1 MSDTRPDIISALNRS
16 GSGIE
21 LKSLVTGLVEAE
33 TSGQRALTQRR
44 VEDTNTTISAMGQ
57 LSQEIGS
64 FRDGM
69 SRAAET
75 ASRSANTSSSAV
87 SIDVTNEATA
97 KDISAAIE
105 VVELASPQ
113 VLTFQFDTN
122 TTQSTAISAGS
133 ISLNT
138 TAWTDTR
145 TAEISASAA
154 TLGDLVEAI
163 NDIEGLTASLLDTG
177 NGLAMVVKAEDGIDN
192 ALDANSITALETAL
206 GMTANAVDGTT
217 DSAENPLGVATT
229 ETTATNASFTV
240 DGLEITRGSNEIDDL
255 FAGHTLT
262 LNTVG
267 TSNLTSAETNASLKD
282 RINDFLAEV
291 NALRSYLDTATQRGV
306 NGAEPGPLAGDR
318 SAQSVLDRLKGI
330 TTQSIPGFG
339 DEPVFLAQLGIQ
351 TERDGSLT
359 LNESVFDKRIAENPD
374 IAQAI
379 FATQY
384 SADDD
389 SVSVTGLS
397 FAPPQPGRYALVY
410 DPSTSP
416 ATATLDG
423 EALTVSTNS
432 AGKIVLRSTSEETN
446 GMVMTLDQDVA
457 ITTTVGYGESLA
469 DQMGSYADDLL
480 GSDGVLARRE
490 TQLGED
496 LLEFELSLE
505 TLEEKAAA
513 LTERYNIQ
521 FGRME
526 AVITSLN
533 KTGEYMQSLM
543 DSWNKD
549 N

>member
-57 LSQEIGS
+57 LSQEIGL

-75 ASRSANTSSSAV
+75 ASRSASTSSGAV

-97 KDISAAIE
+97 KDISAAIN
-105 VVELASPQ
+105 VVALASPQ
-113 VLTFQFDTN
+113 VLTFKFDTN
-122 TTQSTAISAGS
+122 TTQSSAVSAGS
-133 ISLNT
+133 ISLDT
-138 TAWTDTR
+138 PAWTDTR

-163 NDIEGLTASLLDTG
+163 NGVEGLTASLLDTG
-177 NGLAMVVKAEDGIDN
+177 TGLAMVVKAEDGIDN

-206 GMTANAVDGTT
+206 GMTAN
-217 DSAENPLGVATT
+217 NPLGAATT
-229 ETTATNASFTV
+229 ETTAKDANFTV
-240 DGLEITRGSNEIDDL
+240 DGLQITRGSNKIDDL

-262 LNTVG
+262 LNAVG
-267 TSNLTSAETNASLKD
+267 TSNLTSTETSASLKD
-282 RINDFLAEV
+282 RLNDFLAEV

-318 SAQSVLDRLKGI
+318 SAQSVLDRLRGI

-384 SADDD
+384 GSDDD
-389 SVSVTGLS
+389 RISVTGLS

-416 ATATLDG
+416 ATATLNG

-432 AGKIVLRSTSEETN
+432 AGKIVLRSTSENTN
-446 GMVMTLDQDVA
+446 GMTMTLDQDVA

-480 GSDGVLARRE
+480 GRDGVLARRE

-496 LLEFELSLE
+496 LLGFELSLE

-526 AVITSLN
+526 AIITSLN

>member
-21 LKSLVTGLVEAE
+21 LKSLVSGLVEAE
-33 TSGQRALTQRR
+33 TSGQRSLTQRR

-57 LSQEIGS
+57 LSQEIGL
-64 FRDGM
+64 FRAGM
-69 SRAAET
+69 SQVAET
-75 ASRSANTSSSAV
+75 ASRSAGSSSSAV
-87 SIDVTNEATA
+87 SIDVTNEAAA
-97 KDISAAIE
+97 KDISAAID

-113 VLTFQFDTN
+113 VLTFKFDAN
-122 TTQSTAISAGS
+122 TTRSSAVSAGS
-133 ISLNT
+133 ISLDT
-138 TAWTDTR
+138 PAWTDPR
-145 TAEISASAA
+145 TAEVSANAA
-154 TLGDLVEAI
+154 TLGGLVDAI
-163 NDIEGLTASLLDTG
+163 NGVEGLSASLLDTG

-192 ALDANSITALETAL
+192 ALDANSITALKTAL
-206 GMTANAVDGTT
+206 GMTANAVDGET
-217 DSAENPLGVATT
+217 DSAENPLGADTA
-229 ETTATNASFTV
+229 ETAAKNARFTV

-255 FAGHTLT
+255 FAGHTVT
-262 LNTVG
+262 LNAVG
-267 TSNLTSAETNASLKD
+267 TSNLTSAETSASLKD
-282 RINDFLAEV
+282 RVNGFLAEV
-291 NALRSYLDTATQRGV
+291 NALRSYLETATQRGV

-318 SAQSVLDRLKGI
+318 SAQSVLDRLKSL
-330 TTQSIPGFG
+330 TTQPIPGFG

-351 TERDGSLT
+351 TERDGSLS
-359 LNESVFDKRIAENPD
+359 LNESVFDTRIAENPD
-374 IAQAI
+374 MAQAI

-389 SVSVTGLS
+389 RVAVTGLS
-397 FAPPQPGRYALVY
+397 FAPPQPGRYELIY
-410 DPSTSP
+410 DPATSP
-416 ATATLDG
+416 ATATLNG
-423 EALTVSTNS
+423 EALSVSANS
-432 AGKIVLRSTSEETN
+432 AGKVVLRSTSDGTN
-446 GMVMTLDQDVA
+446 GMSMTLDQDMA
-457 ITTTVGYGESLA
+457 ITTTVGYGKSLA

-480 GSDGVLARRE
+480 GRDGVLARRE

-505 TLEEKAAA
+505 TIEEKAAA

-549 N
+549 S

>member
-33 TSGQRALTQRR
+33 TSGQRSLTQRR
-44 VEDTNTTISAMGQ
+44 VDDTNTTISAMGQ
-57 LSQEIGS
+57 LSQEIGL

-75 ASRSANTSSSAV
+75 ASRATSTSSSAV
-87 SIDVTNEATA
+87 LIDVSNEATA
-97 KDISAAIE
+97 KDISA
-105 VVELASPQ
+105 VVKVDVLASPQ
-113 VLTFQFDTN
+113 VLTFQFDTD
-122 TTQSTAISAGS
+122 TTESTAVSTGS
-133 ISLNT
+133 ISLDT
-138 TAWTDTR
+138 PAWTDPR
-145 TAEISASAA
+145 TAEVSANAA
-154 TLGDLVEAI
+154 TLGGLVDAI
-163 NDIEGLTASLLDTG
+163 NGIEGLTASLLDTG
-177 NGLAMVVKAEDGIDN
+177 TGLAMVVKAEDGIDN
-192 ALDANSITALETAL
+192 ALDANSITALKTAL

-217 DSAENPLGVATT
+217 DSAENPLGAATA

-240 DGLEITRGSNEIDDL
+240 DGLTITRGSNEIDDL
-255 FAGHTLT
+255 FAGHTVT
-262 LNTVG
+262 LNAVG
-267 TSNLTSAETNASLKD
+267 TSNLTSAETSASLKD
-282 RINDFLAEV
+282 RVNGFLAEV
-291 NALRSYLDTATQRGV
+291 NALRSYLETATQRGV

-318 SAQSVLDRLKGI
+318 SAQSVLDRLKSL
-330 TTQSIPGFG
+330 TTQPIPGFG

-359 LNESVFDKRIAENPD
+359 LNETLFDTRIAANPD

-379 FATQY
+379 FTTKY
-384 SADDD
+384 NADDD
-389 SVSVTGLS
+389 QVSVTGLS
-397 FAPPQPGRYALVY
+397 FAPPEPGRYALVY

-416 ATATLDG
+416 ATATLGGD
-423 EALTVSTNS
+423 ALTISTNS
-432 AGKIVLRSTSEETN
+432 AGKIVLSSTSENTN
-446 GMVMTLDQDVA
+446 GMTMILDQDVA
-457 ITTTVGYGESLA
+457 ITTTVGYGQSLA

-480 GSDGVLARRE
+480 GRDGVLARRD

-496 LLEFELSLE
+496 LLELELSLE

-533 KTGEYMQSLM
+533 KTGEYMKSLM

-549 N
+549 K

>member
-33 TSGQRALTQRR
+33 TSGQRSLTQRR

-57 LSQEIGS
+57 LSQEIGL
-64 FRDGM
+64 FRAGM
-69 SRAAET
+69 SQAAET
-75 ASRSANTSSSAV
+75 ASRSVGSSSSAV
-87 SIDVTNEATA
+87 SIDVTNEAAA
-97 KDISAAIE
+97 KDISAAID

-113 VLTFQFDTN
+113 VLTFQFDTD
-122 TTQSTAISAGS
+122 TTRSSAVSAGS
-133 ISLNT
+133 ISLDT
-138 TAWTDTR
+138 PAWTDPR
-145 TAEISASAA
+145 TAEVSANAA
-154 TLGDLVEAI
+154 TLGGLVDAI
-163 NDIEGLTASLLDTG
+163 NGVEGLTASLFDTG

-206 GMTANAVDGTT
+206 
-217 DSAENPLGVATT
+217 NPLGTITAETT
-229 ETTATNASFTV
+229 TTATDASFTV
-240 DGLEITRGSNEIDDL
+240 DGLPITRGSNEIDDL
-255 FAGHTLT
+255 FAGHTVT
-262 LNTVG
+262 LNAVG
-267 TSNLTSAETNASLKD
+267 TSNLTSAETSASLKD
-282 RINDFLAEV
+282 RVNGFLAEV
-291 NALRSYLDTATQRGV
+291 NALRSYLETATQRGV

-318 SAQSVLDRLKGI
+318 SAQSVLDRLKSL
-330 TTQSIPGFG
+330 TTQPIPGFG

-351 TERDGSLT
+351 TEQDGSLT
-359 LNESVFDKRIAENPD
+359 LNETLFDTRIAANPD

-379 FATQY
+379 FTTKY

-389 SVSVTGLS
+389 QVSVTGLS
-397 FAPPQPGRYALVY
+397 FAPPEPGRYALVY

-416 ATATLDG
+416 ATATLGGD
-423 EALTVSTNS
+423 ALTISTNS
-432 AGKIVLRSTSEETN
+432 AGKIVLSSTSENTN
-446 GMVMTLDQDVA
+446 GMTMILDQDVA
-457 ITTTVGYGESLA
+457 ITTTVGYGQSLA

-480 GSDGVLARRE
+480 GRDGVLARRD
-490 TQLGED
+490 TQLGQD
-496 LLEFELSLE
+496 LLELELSLE

-549 N
+549 K

>member
-1 MSDTRPDIISALNRS
+1 MSDTRPDIISTLNRS

-21 LKSLVTGLVEAE
+21 LKSLVSGLVEAE
-33 TSGQRALTQRR
+33 TGGQRSLTQRR

-57 LSQEIGS
+57 LSQEVGF

-75 ASRSANTSSSAV
+75 ASRGAGSSSSAV

-105 VVELASPQ
+105 VEELASPQ
-113 VLTFQFDTN
+113 VLTFQFDAN
-122 TTQSTAISAGS
+122 TTRSTAVSTGS
-133 ISLNT
+133 ISLDT
-138 TAWTDTR
+138 PAWTDPR
-145 TAEISASAA
+145 TAEISTNAA
-154 TLGDLVEAI
+154 TLGGLADAI
-163 NDIEGLTASLLDTG
+163 NGVEGLTASLLDTG
-177 NGLAMVVKAEDGIDN
+177 NGLAMVVKAEDGIDS
-192 ALDANSITALETAL
+192 ALDANSITAVKTAL
-206 GMTANAVDGTT
+206 GMTADAVDGET
-217 DSAENPLGVATT
+217 DSAKNPLGAATAETVAK
-229 ETTATNASFTV
+229 NASFNV
-240 DGLEITRGSNEIDDL
+240 DGLQITRGSNEIDDL

-262 LNTVG
+262 LNAVG
-267 TSNLTSAETNASLKD
+267 TSNLTSAETSASLKD
-282 RINDFLAEV
+282 RVNGFLAEV
-291 NALRSYLDTATQRGV
+291 NALKSYLETATQRGL

-318 SAQSVLDRLKGI
+318 SAQSVLDRLRGI
-330 TTQSIPGFG
+330 TTQPIPGFG
-339 DEPVFLAQLGIQ
+339 DEPVFLAQLGLQ

-359 LNESVFDKRIAENPD
+359 LNESVFDTRISENPD
-374 IAQAI
+374 MAQAI

-389 SVSVTGLS
+389 LVSVTGLS
-397 FAPPQPGRYALVY
+397 FAPPEPGRYDLVY
-410 DPSTSP
+410 DPATSP
-416 ATATLDG
+416 ATATLNG
-423 EALTVSTNS
+423 EALTVSTNN
-432 AGKIVLRSTSEETN
+432 AGQIVLRSTNDGTN

-457 ITTTVGYGESLA
+457 ISTTVGYGTSLV
-469 DQMGSYADDLL
+469 DQMGSYAEELL
-480 GSDGVLARRE
+480 GRNGVLARRE

-505 TLEEKAAA
+505 TLDEKAAA

-543 DSWNKD
+543 DSWNSD